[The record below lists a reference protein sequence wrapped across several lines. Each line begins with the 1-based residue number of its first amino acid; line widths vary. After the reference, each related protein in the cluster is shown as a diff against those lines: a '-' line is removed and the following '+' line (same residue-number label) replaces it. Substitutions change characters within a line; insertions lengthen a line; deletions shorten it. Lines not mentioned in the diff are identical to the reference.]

1 MYDGDVLSN
10 KAWETGPERDRIE
23 KTLGIKRAIIDTF
36 DIKYNDAFGP
46 SNNTAV
52 LLYKGFDKPIKL
64 KKLKN

>member
-1 MYDGDVLSN
+1 LGDVLSN

-36 DIKYNDAFGP
+36 DIRYNDAFGP
-46 SNNTAV
+46 NNNTAV
-52 LLYKGFDKPIKL
+52 LLYKGFNEPIKL